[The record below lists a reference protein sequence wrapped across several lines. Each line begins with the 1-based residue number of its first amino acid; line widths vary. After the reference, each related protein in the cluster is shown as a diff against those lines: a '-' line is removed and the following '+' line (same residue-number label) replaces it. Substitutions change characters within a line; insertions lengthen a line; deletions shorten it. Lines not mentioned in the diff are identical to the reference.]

1 MNNPISEKTRGGLYV
16 AGISVGIL
24 STVAG
29 PLMLALET
37 PDVWVAVVLS
47 AIGAVTTLLS
57 TLARANLT
65 SEAVNIR
72 ATQMYESAIQRA
84 NLDSDL
90 VRTLAES
97 VLQSRDDSEGITIDL
112 DALIGTKEVPEV
124 EQSPLADKKG
134 K

>member
-1 MNNPISEKTRGGLYV
+1 M
-16 AGISVGIL
+16 
-24 STVAG
+24 
-29 PLMLALET
+29 
-37 PDVWVAVVLS
+37 WVAVILP

-65 SEAVNIR
+65 SEAVNTR

-84 NLDSDL
+84 NLDSGL

-112 DALIGTKEVPEV
+112 DALLAFEDVQDDEESAPED
-124 EQSPLADKKG
+124 AKG